1 MTNMNIFNMYKL
13 AASLIFILLLISVIT
28 LIGHKQYKKGF
39 EAGKSESF
47 KTQQAAIAEQQ
58 ARFNQLSTEYE
69 NLKNEKEVNKN
80 ERQKQIPKIIKIPV
94 YGNNCID
101 ASGLQLIN
109 SAIADR

>member
-1 MTNMNIFNMYKL
+1 MSDMNIFNMYKL

-39 EAGKSESF
+39 ESGKSESY

-69 NLKNEKEVNKN
+69 NLKNEKEANKN

-94 YGNNCID
+94 YGNKCID
-101 ASGLQLIN
+101 DSGLQLIN